1 MDGRLSFCRADL
13 LAIGLV
19 AALAVLVAVCFLPE
33 QVPAAMVQVYQ
44 DGALVWTLPLDE
56 DQELELSGAY
66 HNTVTIRDG
75 KVAVTAS
82 DCPGADCVGCGWIG
96 SAGRSI
102 VCLPN
107 GVEIRVVAQESD
119 VDIVVG

>member
-1 MDGRLSFCRADL
+1 MDGGLGFRKWDL

-19 AALAVLVAVCFLPE
+19 VALAVLVAVCFLPGDA
-33 QVPAAMVQVYQ
+33 PAATVQVYQ
-44 DGALVWTLPLDE
+44 DGVLVRTLPLDVDTE
-56 DQELELSGAY
+56 FPVEGAY
-66 HNTVTIRDG
+66 RNTVTIRDG

-82 DCPGADCVGCGWIG
+82 DCPGADCVGCGWTG

-107 GVEIRVVAQESD
+107 GVEIRVVAADSD
-119 VDIVVG
+119 VDLVVR

>member
-1 MDGRLSFCRADL
+1 MDGRLSFRKADL
-13 LAIGLV
+13 LAIALV
-19 AALAVLVAVCFLPE
+19 VGLAVLVGLCFLPE
-33 QVPAAMVQVYQ
+33 PEQAAVVQVYQ
-44 DGALVWTLPLDE
+44 EGQLVHTLPLDE
-56 DQELELSGAY
+56 DRELELSGAY

-96 SAGRSI
+96 SAGRSL

-107 GVEIRVVAQESD
+107 GVEIRVVAAEGD
-119 VDIVVG
+119 VDMVVG